1 MKEKLLNILPVHMR
15 KYFQMSSRQ
24 RKYELQMTLWSV
36 PLIYIGGTILIV
48 IFTLFL
54 DLQVNMSRYVHTWL
68 SASGAATQ
76 TLVSTLIG
84 GILTLSAFTLNS
96 LLIVLTNFSAQFSP
110 RMMFNFISDKTT
122 QHMLGIFHGSF
133 IYVLFIFLFLTN
145 NENEYYSAIPIMA
158 VFLAALTLVTF
169 IFFINHASSWMQVHN
184 FTYSMKNTSKQI
196 IKETLKYELEEF
208 RGSHSGDIM
217 SEYYS
222 SKKVAVIPKSSYIQ
236 MIHFKD
242 MIDQAQKDDV
252 IVKLYRKIGDF
263 SLKNNRL
270 FAIWGPGTEKVSTD
284 KYLKMIEF
292 GHKKTE
298 IQEMKMGLTKLSEV
312 AVKALGASDP
322 ETALTTLHHISD
334 ILLTINDDIS
344 PTPYLLDSEQQTRV
358 IMEVEDFEYY
368 LHKGLGKIRH
378 YMESD
383 YTMITEL
390 ISVINLMAES
400 ISEDKFDI
408 LWDFASN
415 TADHTLDHFIYD
427 IDRKYLLEELHEL
440 ALLTGH
446 EKDFY
451 LVEEKLMNQ

>member
-1 MKEKLLNILPVHMR
+1 MIDKLINSLPVHMR
-15 KYFQMSSRQ
+15 KYLQMSSRQ
-24 RKYELQMTLWSV
+24 RKYELQMTLWSL
-36 PLIYIGGTILIV
+36 PLIYIGGTIIIVLI
-48 IFTLFL
+48 TLFL
-54 DLQVNMSRYVHTWL
+54 DLQLNMSNYVHHWF
-68 SASGAATQ
+68 SASGQATQ

-122 QHMLGIFHGSF
+122 QHLLGIFHASF
-133 IYVLFIFLFLTN
+133 IYVLFVFLFLTN

-158 VFLAALTLVTF
+158 VILAALTLITF

-196 IKETLKYELEEF
+196 IEETLRFELEEY
-208 RGSHSGDIM
+208 RGYQSGDLK
-217 SEYYS
+217 SEYFA
-222 SKKVAVIPKSSYIQ
+222 SKKVASIPKSAYIQ

-242 MIDQAQKDDV
+242 MIDEAQKDDV
-252 IVKLYRKIGDF
+252 VIKLYKKIGDF
-263 SLKNNRL
+263 SLKDNRL
-270 FAIWGPGTEKVSTD
+270 FAIWGPGAEKVSSD

-298 IQEMKMGLTKLSEV
+298 IQEMKMGISKLSEV
-312 AVKALGASDP
+312 AVKAIGASDP
-322 ETALTTLHHISD
+322 ETALTTIHHIAD
-334 ILLTINDDIS
+334 LLLTINEDIS
-344 PTPYLLDSEQQTRV
+344 FTPYLQDSEKQTRI

-368 LHKGLGKIRH
+368 LHKGFGKIRH
-378 YMESD
+378 HMEND

-390 ISVINLMAES
+390 ISVINMMAES
-400 ISEDKFDI
+400 MPEDKQDT
-408 LWDFASN
+408 LWEFASN
-415 TADHTLDHFIYD
+415 TADHILDNFIYD
-427 IDRKYLLEELHEL
+427 IDRRYLLEQLHEL

-451 LVEEKLMNQ
+451 LVEKKLMHH